1 MRVLL
6 DTNAFLW
13 WVSAGADRLG
23 ERARWAI
30 EEPDNTIFLS
40 VASAWEIAIKS
51 ELGRLSLPAAAERY
65 LPDLLARSGIG
76 ALEIQLA
83 HVLRAGGL
91 PPHHRDPFD
100 RLLVAQSQIED
111 VPIVT
116 AEPAIGRYDVEVI
129 W

>member
-6 DTNAFLW
+6 DTSTFLW

-30 EEPDNTIFLS
+30 EEPDNTVLFS
-40 VASAWEIAIKS
+40 VASGWEIAIKA
-51 ELGRLSLPAAAERY
+51 ELGRLSLPAVAERY
-65 LPDLLARSGIG
+65 LPDLLARSGFD

-83 HVLRAGGL
+83 HVLQAGGL

-116 AEPAIGRYDVEVI
+116 ADPAIGRYDVEVI